1 MLDAIDE
8 DLNAGLITRVQAD
21 AAHRKANMAMRM
33 QQRLGWTKRT
43 EGVERAKEIA
53 RLDHTKVGPGKSAY
67 AACIIEDIDK
77 LPPGQTMVKIPRDVL
92 AVLVA
97 CAGHQVRRPVVRAA
111 LARMFETWFL

>member
-21 AAHRKANMAMRM
+21 AAHRKAN
-33 QQRLGWTKRT
+33 QQQLGWTKRT
-43 EGVERAKEIA
+43 EGVERAKM
-53 RLDHTKVGPGKSAY
+53 GPGKSAY
-67 AACIIEDIDK
+67 AACILEAIDK
-77 LPPGQTMVKIPRDVL
+77 LPPGQTMVKIPRDVF

-111 LARMFETWFL
+111 LARIFETWFL